1 MTSVLYI
8 LLIVLGA
15 ALLLC
20 LGTVLF
26 CMHAAKRVLHPV
38 SKRKPLDAW
47 PDQFGL
53 PYENVYFKTEDKVQ
67 LRGWFIPSEPYS
79 NKTIILMHGWGMNR
93 ADILKNTYFLR
104 DLGFN
109 LLYFDFRA
117 LGESGGKT
125 SSIGYLEL
133 KDVTAAVR
141 FLQETR
147 PQFCEKIGLYGLS
160 MGGMVA
166 ICEAARNPEIA
177 CVVAEASY
185 YSFRRVVSRWAWV
198 HHRVPYFPLIPII
211 LHYIHRYLG
220 VNPERYSPKY
230 NIPRI
235 SPRPVFIIHGRYDN
249 LVPAAQ
255 AKLLFKKAGEPKEI
269 WLVPGAK
276 HNKCAEVG
284 GFEYKQR
291 LADFFRQYL

>member
-1 MTSVLYI
+1 MNPILYI
-8 LLIVLGA
+8 ILAIVCVL
-15 ALLLC
+15 ALVA
-20 LGTVLF
+20 LGTVYF
-26 CMHAAKRVLHPV
+26 CMRAAKKVLHPA

-53 PYENVYFKTEDKVQ
+53 PYENVYFKTKDKVQ
-67 LRGWFIPSEPYS
+67 IKGWFIPSELES

-93 ADILKNTYFLR
+93 SDILKNTYFLH

-109 LLYFDFRA
+109 LMYFDFRA

-133 KDVTAAVR
+133 KDVAAAVQ
-141 FLQETR
+141 FLKETR
-147 PQFCEKIGLYGLS
+147 PQFCERIGLYGLS

-166 ICEAARNPEIA
+166 ICEAARNPEIV

-198 HHRVPYFPLIPII
+198 HNRVPYFPLIPII
-211 LHYIHRYLG
+211 LHYIRKYLR

-230 NIPRI
+230 NIPKI
-235 SPRPVFIIHGRYDN
+235 APRPVFIIHGRYDN

-255 AKLLFKKAGEPKEI
+255 AKMLFKKAGEPKEI

-291 LADFFRQYL
+291 LADFYRKYL

>member
-20 LGTVLF
+20 LGTVVF

-38 SKRKPLDAW
+38 SKRKALDAW

-67 LRGWFIPSEPYS
+67 LKGWFIPSEAYS

-133 KDVTAAVR
+133 KDVAAAVR
-141 FLQETR
+141 FLKETR

-211 LHYIHRYLG
+211 LHYIHKYLG

-291 LADFFRQYL
+291 LADFFRQHL